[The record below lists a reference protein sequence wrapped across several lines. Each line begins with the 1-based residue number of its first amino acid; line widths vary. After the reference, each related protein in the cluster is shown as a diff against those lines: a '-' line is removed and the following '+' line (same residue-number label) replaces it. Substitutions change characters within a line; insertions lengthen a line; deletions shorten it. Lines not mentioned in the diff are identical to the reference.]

1 MTERDLVMIY
11 SQAGRSLREALL
23 SFDLADFDEAK
34 AAAIKAKA
42 ERIVARLNVDAARW
56 IRSAVGRAYKTGAAR
71 SKTALEIIGKRPIN
85 KIFPGDKAIKDAVL
99 MVLVKANGSVRRT
112 VEQFLSAAV
121 LGAQAARFAPVQA
134 FALPESEEFFARM
147 GQEAVKTEKSRG
159 WLQKQIYDHLKGLIG
174 DDNFIEIN
182 GRHYNVRKYSKMVAR
197 TSMRTAQT
205 EATLDLCRKY
215 NNDLVRW
222 SDHATDCAV
231 CDVYEGNVY
240 SISGTHPTYPKLEAK
255 PPIHPNCK
263 HSLLPTSDV
272 AREVRKGF
280 SGAGAAAATVAAVAK
295 LAVRS
300 AYVKAKTKAEAEQW
314 ARDNIARYVSYQG
327 ASLEVANLINKNLFW
342 LKEQGI
348 MLDGIGSHASIV
360 RYARLHLRT
369 RRGIIFGIIFAVVKE
384 SRWGSPDFKLYFTFS
399 PSNAG
404 TVVKLQNSV
413 NALVRSGFVK
423 APLNMDQ
430 LVVHEIGHVVA
441 RHNPHLENMVWE
453 NWLRVASE
461 ETKQKV
467 KNLVGTY
474 CFTSKGEFFA
484 ECFRLYRFN
493 NLPDI
498 LSFAGEVIK
507 NGGF

>member
-1 MTERDLVMIY
+1 MTERDLVTIY
-11 SQAGRSLREALL
+11 GRAGRSLREVLL
-23 SFDLADFDEAK
+23 SFDLAEFDEGK

-42 ERIVARLNVDAARW
+42 ERIIARLNADAARW
-56 IRSAVGRAYKTGAAR
+56 IRSAVGRAYKAGAAR
-71 SKTALEIIGKRPIN
+71 TKTALEILGKRPVN
-85 KIFPGDKAIKDAVL
+85 KIITGDKAMKDAVL
-99 MVLVKANGSVRRT
+99 MVLVKANGSIRRT
-112 VEQFLSAAV
+112 VEQFLTAAV

-134 FALPESEEFFARM
+134 FALPESEDFFARM
-147 GQEAVKTEKSRG
+147 GQEAVRTEKSRG

-174 DDNFIEIN
+174 DDDFIEIN

-197 TSMRTAQT
+197 TSLRQAQT

-272 AREVRKGF
+272 AREVRKEF

-295 LAVRS
+295 QAVRS

-348 MLDGIGSHASIV
+348 MLDGISSYASIA
-360 RYARLHLRT
+360 RHARLHLRA
-369 RRGIIFGIIFAVVKE
+369 RRGGIFAVVRE
-384 SRWGSPDFKLYFTFS
+384 GYWGSSEFKTYFTFF
-399 PSNAG
+399 PANAG
-404 TVVKLQNSV
+404 TAERLKNSI
-413 NALVRSGFVK
+413 NALIKSGFDK
-423 APLNMDQ
+423 APLDMDQ
-430 LVVHEIGHVVA
+430 LVVHEIGHIVA
-441 RHNPHLENMVWE
+441 QHNPHLENMVWE
-453 NWLRVASE
+453 NWQRVRAE
-461 ETKQKV
+461 NELARQKV
-467 KNLVGTY
+467 NDLVGSY
-474 CFTSKGEFFA
+474 IFTSKGEFFA

-493 NLPDI
+493 ILPDI